1 MGLQYALESY
11 RRAAHS
17 GGHVERQS
25 VEMRKRSPSWS
36 GVGAAQVGCPGTA
49 VELAAVSLAVA
60 LRGAVW
66 PKTKKEG
73 EAPAG
78 VGQVGVA
85 GAGGKVALV
94 TWRGFEQE
102 VEDGVVGFGVVRRA
116 CGMEGR

>member
-25 VEMRKRSPSWS
+25 VEMRKSPPSWS

-73 EAPAG
+73 AALAG
-78 VGQVGVA
+78 VGQVSA
-85 GAGGKVALV
+85 PE
-94 TWRGFEQE
+94 R
-102 VEDGVVGFGVVRRA
+102 VGRSRW
-116 CGMEGR
+116 